1 MGKDKVALQKAFIAQ
16 TKKLVTA
23 YTLVHSD
30 LEQDI
35 GYTRKG
41 LRKKKKAMEFLRSRL
56 WELENV
62 WLDVE
67 DELNDES

>member
-1 MGKDKVALQKAFIAQ
+1 MGKQDKAAMQKAFIAQ
-16 TKKLVTA
+16 TKKLIQA
-23 YTLVHSD
+23 YALVHSD

-41 LRKKKKAMEFLRSRL
+41 DKNRKKAMEFLRSRM
-56 WELENV
+56 WELESV

-67 DELNDES
+67 DNLDD

>member
-1 MGKDKVALQKAFIAQ
+1 MGKDKVAMQKAFIAQ
-16 TKKLVTA
+16 TKKLITA
-23 YTLVHSD
+23 YELVHSD

-41 LRKKKKAMEFLRSRL
+41 NKNRMKAMEFLRSRM
-56 WELENV
+56 WELESV

-67 DELNDES
+67 DKLDD

>member
-1 MGKDKVALQKAFIAQ
+1 MSKDKAAMQKEFIAQ
-16 TKKLVTA
+16 TKKLLKA

-41 LRKKKKAMEFLRSRL
+41 ERKRQKALAFLRSRM

-62 WLDVE
+62 WLDVQ
-67 DELNDES
+67 DNLDD

>member
-1 MGKDKVALQKAFIAQ
+1 MGKDKAAMQKAFIAN
-16 TKKLVTA
+16 TKKLITA

-41 LRKKKKAMEFLRSRL
+41 DKNRKKAMEFLRSRM

-62 WLDVE
+62 WIDMEDKLD
-67 DELNDES
+67 D

>member
-1 MGKDKVALQKAFIAQ
+1 MGKDKAAMQKAFIAQ
-16 TKKLVTA
+16 TKKLITA

-41 LRKKKKAMEFLRSRL
+41 DKNRKKAMEFLRSRM

-62 WLDVE
+62 WIDMEDKLD
-67 DELNDES
+67 D

>member
-1 MGKDKVALQKAFIAQ
+1 MGKDKLAMQKAFIAQ

-41 LRKKKKAMEFLRSRL
+41 NRDRKKALSLLRSRL

-62 WLDVE
+62 WLDME
-67 DELNDES
+67 DNLDE

>member
-1 MGKDKVALQKAFIAQ
+1 MGKDKAALQKAFIAQ
-16 TKKLVTA
+16 TKKLLQA

-41 LRKKKKAMEFLRSRL
+41 DKKRKNAMEFLRSRM
-56 WELENV
+56 WELESV
-62 WLDVE
+62 WLEVE
-67 DELNDES
+67 DNLDD

>member
-1 MGKDKVALQKAFIAQ
+1 MGKDKVAMQKAFIAQ
-16 TKKLVTA
+16 TKKLITA
-23 YTLVHSD
+23 YNLVHSD

-41 LRKKKKAMEFLRSRL
+41 NRHRKQALAILRSRL
-56 WELENV
+56 FELENV

-67 DELNDES
+67 DNLND

>member
-1 MGKDKVALQKAFIAQ
+1 MGKDKIAMQKAFIAQ

-41 LRKKKKAMEFLRSRL
+41 DKNRKNAMEFLRSRM
-56 WELENV
+56 WELESV
-62 WLDVE
+62 WLEVE
-67 DELNDES
+67 DNLDE